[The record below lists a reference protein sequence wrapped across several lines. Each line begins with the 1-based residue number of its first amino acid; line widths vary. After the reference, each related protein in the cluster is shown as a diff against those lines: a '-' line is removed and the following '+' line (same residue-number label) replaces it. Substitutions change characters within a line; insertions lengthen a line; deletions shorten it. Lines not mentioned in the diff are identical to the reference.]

1 MAKTK
6 LIVLRN
12 FAFEVDG
19 VNKNFK
25 NDSARLEQEE
35 RRAIENNEK
44 PKPIEPIE
52 LDIKPEA
59 LEDLLVAGIVKRAKV
74 EKEKTAKV
82 S

>member
-1 MAKTK
+1 MAKAK

-12 FAFEVDG
+12 FAIEVDG

-25 NDSARLEQEE
+25 NDSARIEQEQ
-35 RRAIENNEK
+35 RRAIENGEA

-52 LDIKPEA
+52 LDIAPQV
-59 LEDLLVAGIVKRAKV
+59 LEDLLVAGIVKRVKVKTEKPAK
-74 EKEKTAKV
+74 A